1 MPSSEAE
8 VVIIGSGPSGSAAAI
23 WCAQIGLSVVIIE
36 REQFPRERPGETL
49 HPGIEPL
56 LRQLGVAELLKG
68 GFLRHEGNWI
78 QWEGKKQFVPFG
90 SDNTGVWQG
99 FQLWRADFDAILLNR
114 AKELGVKVLQPCRA
128 SQLIVSENR
137 VIGVV
142 TSEGPLRSSFVID
155 AAGGQHWLA
164 RELDLKIKSYSPR
177 LIAYYGY
184 AEGECPIRDYVPAIV
199 ADKQGWTWTARIR
212 PQLYQWTRLSFDN
225 ELIDRDWMPVEFFGL
240 KPRGKTRGADVT
252 WRAVTAPA
260 GLGYFVAGDAA
271 AVLDPASSHGVLK
284 AIMSGIMAGY
294 LITQIFNDGQL
305 EYKAIHKYCQWIHN
319 WFQHD
324 IEKLKS
330 LYAILPNPPNWIG

>member
-1 MPSSEAE
+1 MPSSE

-56 LRQLGVAELLKG
+56 LRQLGVAELLKA

-90 SDNTGVWQG
+90 TDDTGVWQG

-114 AKELGVKVLQPCRA
+114 AKELGAKVLQPCRA

-142 TSEGPLRSSFVID
+142 TSEGPLQSSFVID

-164 RELDLKIKSYSPR
+164 RQLGLKIKCYSPR
-177 LIAYYGY
+177 LIAHYGY
-184 AEGECPIRDYVPAIV
+184 AEGECPIRDHAPAIV
-199 ADKQGWTWTARIR
+199 ADKQGWTWTARIL
-212 PQLYQWTRLSFDN
+212 PQLYQWTRLCFDN
-225 ELIDRDWMPVEFFGL
+225 ERIDRDWMPAEFFGL

-252 WRAVTAPA
+252 WRTVTAPA
-260 GLGYFVAGDAA
+260 GLGYFVVGDAA
-271 AVLDPASSHGVLK
+271 TVLDPASSHGVLK

-305 EYKAIHKYCQWIHN
+305 EYKATQNYCQWIHN

-324 IEKLKS
+324 IDKLKT
-330 LYAILPNPPNWIG
+330 LYAILPTPPTWIG